1 MSGLRLTARL
11 PMSTVDTVARA
22 CHQALAQLLLIY
34 RCGGSAGIV
43 IILRWKKFTHRL
55 PCFTLSTKVTEHLKQ
70 AAKVR
75 GLGVERQ
82 LKPGHR

>member
-1 MSGLRLTARL
+1 MLT
-11 PMSTVDTVARA
+11 ST
-22 CHQALAQLLLIY
+22 QWLKAQSSLIY

>member
-1 MSGLRLTARL
+1 M
-11 PMSTVDTVARA
+11 
-22 CHQALAQLLLIY
+22 AQLLLIY

-43 IILRWKKFTHRL
+43 VAVVITVAFTGFPVSL
-55 PCFTLSTKVTEHLKQ
+55 GQPWAAEHLKQ

-82 LKPGHR
+82 LKSGLRC